1 MLSAFMNALKRRSNY
16 NSTRKELENLS
27 DRELRDLGLSR
38 ADIKHIA
45 YETSYGKEAF

>member
-1 MLSAFMNALKRRSNY
+1 MNALKRRSNY
-16 NSTRKELENLS
+16 NLTCKELDKLS

>member
-1 MLSAFMNALKRRSNY
+1 MLKAIMNALKRRSNY
-16 NSTRKELENLS
+16 NLTYKELYKLS

-38 ADIKHIA
+38 ADIRDVA

>member
-1 MLSAFMNALKRRSNY
+1 MI
-16 NSTRKELENLS
+16 KELDKLS

-45 YETSYGKEAF
+45 YETTYGKVAF